1 MSDDSFYESLEE
13 TEPGRTFLN
22 STELVL
28 NMGPQ
33 HPSTHGVLRLIL
45 KLDGEKVNGVECVI
59 GYLHRGIEKLG
70 ENRTWVGFGP
80 FVDRMD
86 YTAAV
91 SNSLGYCLGVEKLL
105 GVDVP
110 KRAQYLRVILTELCR
125 LASHQIWLGTHVL
138 DIGAVTALFYA
149 FRDRETVLRVFE
161 NYCGARLT
169 THAFRIGGCRWDAYE
184 GFSRDVLQICDEL
197 LPRLDEYSD
206 LITGNR
212 IWQQRTKNVGC
223 LTADDCLS
231 YGITGPVLRGSGV
244 RWDLRKAQPYSS
256 YEDFEFDIPIGTA
269 GDTFDRYI
277 VRIEEMRQSIRII
290 RQAVEGLPEGPV
302 RAKVPKVIRPPAG
315 EAYVSIE
322 APKGELGYFMVSDG
336 STTPY
341 RMRVRPPSFINLQAL
356 EKMAKGSLVADVV
369 AIIGTLD
376 IVLGEVDR

>member
-1 MSDDSFYESLEE
+1 MSDEPFYESLEE
-13 TEPGRTFLN
+13 VESGRTFLD

-33 HPSTHGVLRLIL
+33 HPSTHGVLRVIL
-45 KLDGEKVNGVECVI
+45 KLDGEKVNSLECVI
-59 GYLHRGIEKLG
+59 GYLHRGIEKLA
-70 ENRTWVGFGP
+70 ENRTWIQFGP
-80 FVDRMD
+80 FVDRLD

-91 SNSLGYCLGVEKLL
+91 ANSLGYCLSVEKLL
-105 GVDVP
+105 GIEVP

-138 DIGAVTALFYA
+138 DIGAVTPLFYA
-149 FRDRETVLRVFE
+149 FRDRETILNVFE
-161 NYCGARLT
+161 RYCGARLT

-184 GFSRDVLQICDEL
+184 GFSKEVLKICDDL
-197 LPRLDEYSD
+197 GPMIDEYLD

-212 IWQQRTKNVGC
+212 IWLQRTKNVGYISPE
-223 LTADDCLS
+223 DCLA
-231 YGITGPVLRGSGV
+231 YGITGPVLRGSGI

-256 YEDFEFDIPIGTA
+256 YEDFDFDIPIGTA

-290 RQAVEGLPEGPV
+290 RQAVEGLAEGPIIT
-302 RAKVPKVIRPPAG
+302 KVPKVIKPPAG
-315 EAYVSIE
+315 EAYVSTE
-322 APKGELGYFMVSDG
+322 APKGELGYFVVSDG
-336 STTPY
+336 SATPY
-341 RMRVRPPSFINLQAL
+341 RVRVRPPSFINLQAL
-356 EKMAKGSLVADVV
+356 ATMAKGSLVADVV